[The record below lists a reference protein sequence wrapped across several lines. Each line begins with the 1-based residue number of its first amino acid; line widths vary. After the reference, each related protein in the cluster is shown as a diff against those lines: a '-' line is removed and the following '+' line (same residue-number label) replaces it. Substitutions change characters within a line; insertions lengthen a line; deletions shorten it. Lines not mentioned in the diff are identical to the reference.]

1 MSKAGIRQ
9 SDVDSLKEAV
19 LLRAADCA
27 RLCRVS
33 RRTWFR
39 LAASARTPAS
49 IRLGASPVWRREDLD
64 LWISLGCPSRE
75 EFAARKEVQNAGK
88 K

>member
-1 MSKAGIRQ
+1 MNKTVTKKNEVAKQ
-9 SDVDSLKEAV
+9 V

-27 RLCRVS
+27 RLCGVS

-39 LAASARTPAS
+39 LAGSARTPAS

-64 LWISLGCPSRE
+64 LWISWNCPSRK
-75 EFAARKEVQNAGK
+75 EFESRKESQNAK
-88 K
+88 

>member
-1 MSKAGIRQ
+1 MSKTVTRQ
-9 SDVDSLKEAV
+9 SDVDSLNQAA

-27 RLCRVS
+27 RLCGVS

-49 IRLGASPVWRREDLD
+49 IRLGASPVWRREDVE
-64 LWISLGCPSRE
+64 LWISWNCCSRQ
-75 EFAARKEVQNAGK
+75 EFEARKQSEQV
-88 K
+88 